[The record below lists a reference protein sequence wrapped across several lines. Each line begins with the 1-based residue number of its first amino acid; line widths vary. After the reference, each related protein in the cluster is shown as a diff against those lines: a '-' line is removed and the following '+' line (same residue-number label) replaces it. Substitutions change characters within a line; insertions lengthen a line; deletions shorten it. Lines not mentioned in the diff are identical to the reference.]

1 MRPDSSFLQGRQG
14 GFGLVA
20 AMFLI
25 IVIAGAVAAMA
36 RMSETQSATS
46 GMAIQQARAYQAA
59 RAGIEWGIHRAMAG
73 ESCSDNFILEGFT
86 VVVQCDPGAAVSL
99 PEEDRCSRFVSLEAS
114 ARYASPGSPDHAYRK
129 LRAVVERAEEAA
141 EQGCETEED

>member
-46 GMAIQQARAYQAA
+46 SMAIQQARAYQAA

-73 ESCSDNFILEGFT
+73 EFGYDL
-86 VVVQCDPGAAVSL
+86 
-99 PEEDRCSRFVSLEAS
+99 
-114 ARYASPGSPDHAYRK
+114 
-129 LRAVVERAEEAA
+129 
-141 EQGCETEED
+141 

>member
-59 RAGIEWGIHRAMAG
+59 RAGIEWGIHRAMADL
-73 ESCSDNFILEGFT
+73 SCEDQFTLEGFK
-86 VVVQCDPGAAVSL
+86 VEVKCDKSATAVSL
-99 PEEDRCSRFVSLEAS
+99 PEEGRSLRFISLQAS
-114 ARYASPGSPDHAYRK
+114 AQYASPGSPDYVYRQ
-129 LRAVVERAEEAA
+129 LSAVVEK
-141 EQGCETEED
+141 DD